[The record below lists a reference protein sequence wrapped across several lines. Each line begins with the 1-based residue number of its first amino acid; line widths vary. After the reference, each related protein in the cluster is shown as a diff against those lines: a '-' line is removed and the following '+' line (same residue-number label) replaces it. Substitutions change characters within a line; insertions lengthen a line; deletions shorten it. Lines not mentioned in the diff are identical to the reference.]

1 VLLGVL
7 TIGQAVLGY
16 ILPLHLD
23 CIFAIQI
30 GLNLFRYFDYFGIP
44 VGQPV
49 LSVLGSLFVTDQV
62 IKMIY
67 VLHILIVPAI
77 ILVLLGL
84 KINGIL
90 YGAVT
95 PGGGATI
102 TVTHTATT
110 TVRETVTQT
119 AASALE
125 EALRNGTYWSR
136 CILCG
141 MVINDTKYAALV
153 VLKGGYAVRT
163 DDIGCIFRMALLPPE
178 KWKALQ
184 RYPAGDVRRLVQVEM
199 VFVPDF
205 YTGEYV
211 EAQRAFYVIRQDMKT
226 PMGDCVFAFRDREMA
241 AKMSATVYTYDQ
253 MLQLYREVMQK
264 TGMPRP
270 NWCRGGMGEMH
281 SHGG

>member
-1 VLLGVL
+1 MRQALWLVVGLVVGLAAGALLG
-7 TIGQAVLGY
+7 
-16 ILPLHLD
+16 
-23 CIFAIQI
+23 
-30 GLNLFRYFDYFGIP
+30 
-44 VGQPV
+44 
-49 LSVLGSLFVTDQV
+49 
-62 IKMIY
+62 
-67 VLHILIVPAI
+67 
-77 ILVLLGL
+77 
-84 KINGIL
+84 
-90 YGAVT
+90 GAAT
-95 PGGGATI
+95 SGGGAIT

-110 TVRETVTQT
+110 TVRETVTHT

-136 CILCG
+136 CALCG

-163 DDIGCIFRMALLPPE
+163 DDIGCIFRMTLLPPE
-178 KWKALQ
+178 KWNALQ
-184 RYPAGDVRRLVQVEM
+184 RYQAEDVKRLIQVEK

-205 YTGEYV
+205 HTGEYV

-226 PMGDCVFAFRDREMA
+226 PMGDCVFAFRDRETA
-241 AKMSATVYTYDQ
+241 AKMNATVYTYDQ

-270 NWCRGGMGEMH
+270 NWCRGGMGGMH

>member
-1 VLLGVL
+1 MKQALWLVVGLVVGLAAGALLG
-7 TIGQAVLGY
+7 
-16 ILPLHLD
+16 
-23 CIFAIQI
+23 
-30 GLNLFRYFDYFGIP
+30 
-44 VGQPV
+44 
-49 LSVLGSLFVTDQV
+49 
-62 IKMIY
+62 
-67 VLHILIVPAI
+67 
-77 ILVLLGL
+77 
-84 KINGIL
+84 
-90 YGAVT
+90 GAVA
-95 PGGGATI
+95 PGGGATA

-110 TVRETVTQT
+110 TVREVVTQT
-119 AASALE
+119 AAQASLASALE

-136 CILCG
+136 CALCG

-153 VLKGGYAVRT
+153 ILKGGYAVRT

-184 RYPAGDVRRLVQVEM
+184 RYPAEDVRRLVQVEK

-205 YTGEYV
+205 NTGEYV

-241 AKMSATVYTYDQ
+241 AKMNATVYTYDQ

-270 NWCRGGMGEMH
+270 NWCRGGMGGMH
-281 SHGG
+281 GHGSHGHHGHGG

>member
-1 VLLGVL
+1 MRQALWLVVGLVVGLAVGALLG
-7 TIGQAVLGY
+7 
-16 ILPLHLD
+16 
-23 CIFAIQI
+23 
-30 GLNLFRYFDYFGIP
+30 
-44 VGQPV
+44 
-49 LSVLGSLFVTDQV
+49 
-62 IKMIY
+62 
-67 VLHILIVPAI
+67 
-77 ILVLLGL
+77 
-84 KINGIL
+84 
-90 YGAVT
+90 GAVA
-95 PGGGATI
+95 PGGGATA

-110 TVRETVTQT
+110 TVREVVTQT
-119 AASALE
+119 AAQASLASALE

-141 MVINDTKYAALV
+141 MVINDTKYAALA

-184 RYPAGDVRRLVQVEM
+184 RYPPEDVRRLIQVEK

-205 YTGEYV
+205 HTGEYV

-241 AKMSATVYTYDQ
+241 AKMNATVYTYDQ

-270 NWCRGGMGEMH
+270 NWCRGGMGGMH
-281 SHGG
+281 GHGSHGHGG